1 MRKKDAV
8 NLWIDNVF
16 IPEWAPQSS
25 LQVGTRRSE
34 LVGGNSRM
42 THKATL
48 VSLLHSMDSSSARFP
63 GVMGLP
69 VNGDDQYLLA
79 SALETAAEESGVN
92 TEDLL
97 TEIRRKRS
105 TTPKVDVH
113 SALAVLV
120 ENISNSE
127 VVEILRELADTVY
140 ADPLYSNDLTELDS
154 CFHRDSQLPVAQKN
168 SYMAAVGKVGASA
181 EVSLPKRIRYMCW
194 GMGEGYCYPELTEG
208 KVRVLQKHVGVLIEE
223 LLESMEV
230 SDGFW
235 RTLKKVLC
243 IRLFLKYTAFLS
255 SYLAFHKEELPSNNM
270 LQFLAQHHTGISI
283 PPPQDYADI
292 LSTSIN
298 SSPGSSFTCRAQK
311 YQSTALTPV
320 SMEYLAF
327 PKIINYPTVSS
338 HIRQEVACLTTLI
351 CRKWYG
357 LKTRDSEESLEE
369 LCQGK
374 HTWWMHSRPTS
385 SEYNQVCYAGE
396 SGVRVP
402 WSNFDSRGPDP
413 GAKDDPRFYFGDIP
427 LVSNTDSTKLLN
439 RVLSRIV
446 KKSPLLGFEVDHLE
460 VTPVTANRVVDGFI
474 GTLFNT
480 EDQDY
485 SNHLLEYAAGMYAVF
500 LTTGNTGGEWVT
512 GIPSSIAR
520 RVTDQ
525 AYFANRYPYGE
536 IPRYVDAR
544 SIASSLSLDGGGL
557 VTTGA
562 IQVLVDS
569 LHSYLCFRAT
579 EPAFMEGRKK
589 ILAMSTSDY
598 ARTALL
604 LGELVTLC
612 KDWELAMAGK
622 HVHVVS
628 ASIQTSASSMDG
640 FNPQG
645 PYPGLTQQS
654 AGVTHGDSYTDPVFT
669 HTEDNL
675 LGSVGA
681 PYAIT
686 SGLADPTLSDVPFAR
701 ASLAYSAV
709 PGVLPGELEGM
720 PPVLPRGPYLSNIA
734 DTTNVTSPWKDEP
747 REEGFDIRF
756 LYHPVLQETMYRRV
770 SEAVEIAHEAYKT
783 IEKMRC

>member
-16 IPEWAPQSS
+16 IPEGRSSGS
-25 LQVGTRRSE
+25 LQIGVLRSE
-34 LVGGNSRM
+34 PMGCNSRM
-42 THKATL
+42 THKSTL
-48 VSLLHSMDSSSARFP
+48 VSLLHSMDPSSARFP

-181 EVSLPKRIRYMCW
+181 EVSLTKRIRYMCW
-194 GMGEGYCYPELTEG
+194 GLGDGDFYLELTAEN
-208 KVRVLQKHVGVLIEE
+208 VRVLQKHLGSLVEE
-223 LLESMEV
+223 LLSSMEV

-255 SYLAFHKEELPSNNM
+255 SYLAFHTEELPSNNM
-270 LQFLAQHHTGISI
+270 LRFLAHYHTGVNI
-283 PPPQDYADI
+283 PSPQESADI
-292 LSTSIN
+292 FSTSIN

-480 EDQDY
+480 DDRDY
-485 SNHLLEYAAGMYAVF
+485 SSHLLEGASVAYSVF
-500 LTTGNTGGEWVT
+500 LATRNAEDSWAGYSPS
-512 GIPSSIAR
+512 GIFR
-520 RVTDQ
+520 RITDQ
-525 AYFANRYPYGE
+525 EYVTRKYPYGE
-536 IPRYVDAR
+536 ISRYVDAR
-544 SIASSLSLDGGGL
+544 SIASSLSRDVGST
-557 VTTGA
+557 VNEGA

-579 EPAFMEGRKK
+579 EPAFIEGRKK
-589 ILAMSTSDY
+589 ILAMPILGYTR
-598 ARTALL
+598 ATLFI
-604 LGELVTLC
+604 GELVTLC
-612 KDWELAMAGK
+612 GDWTLAMAGK
-622 HVHVVS
+622 HIHVVL
-628 ASIQTSASSMDG
+628 ASIQTSASVLDG

-654 AGVTHGDSYTDPVFT
+654 TGVTHGDNYTDPVFT
-669 HTEDNL
+669 HLEDNL

-681 PYAIT
+681 PSSIT
-686 SGLADPTLSDVPFAR
+686 SGLADPTLNIPFAK
-701 ASLAYSAV
+701 ASLEYSTV
-709 PGVLPGELEGM
+709 PGVLPKDLEGM